1 MTAKGGVG
9 LKISINIVPGLDDT
23 EISVSC
29 GKLTPEIEKLIA
41 TLQMSDNRLTASLNG
56 EIHILDLDE
65 VIYIDAVDRK
75 TFIYTQDKVY
85 ESDFK
90 LYELEGRLSDSMFFR
105 VSKSCIVNLRRIK
118 SLRDDIERRIRLTM
132 DNGEQLIASRNYAD
146 ELRIK
151 LGVK

>member
-1 MTAKGGVG
+1 MKGGVG
-9 LKISINIVPGLDDT
+9 LKISINIVPGLEDT

-41 TLQMSDNRLTASLNG
+41 TLQMSDNRLTASQNG
-56 EIHILDLDE
+56 EIHILDLDD